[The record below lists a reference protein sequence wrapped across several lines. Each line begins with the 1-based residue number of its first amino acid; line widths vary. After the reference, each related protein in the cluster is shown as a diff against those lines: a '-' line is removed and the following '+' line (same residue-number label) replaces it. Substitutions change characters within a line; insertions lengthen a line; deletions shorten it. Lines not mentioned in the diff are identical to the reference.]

1 MPLPWVALASTAG
14 LPVGAFADPAVAAG
28 CALADAG
35 EGGRAAAGVAA
46 EGAGA
51 GDAAAGG
58 VAAVGACAGP
68 AVAGG
73 VALAGA
79 GEDDPGAGVAT
90 AEAVDVPPRLVT

>member
-28 CALADAG
+28 CALTGAG
-35 EGGRAAAGVAA
+35 EGGRAAA
-46 EGAGA
+46 
-51 GDAAAGG
+51 G

-79 GEDDPGAGVAT
+79 GVAT

>member
-1 MPLPWVALASTAG
+1 V
-14 LPVGAFADPAVAAG
+14 
-28 CALADAG
+28 
-35 EGGRAAAGVAA
+35 
-46 EGAGA
+46 
-51 GDAAAGG
+51 AAGG